1 MFRIHIY
8 IVIVPLSTL
17 LKIPDSYGVTS
28 WQFSFKLSFEFI
40 GFLNHDESVPHIF
53 LNFSSL
59 ANGYVYSFAKFTAY
73 SWNWLHDTI
82 IFLFATNTLLAV
94 SSKMIF
100 SVVLQQISRTNMP
113 SSKIFLFFYLVFH
126 MGKLMFT
133 CLNIYHLSLS
143 R

>member
-53 LNFSSL
+53 LNYSSL
-59 ANGYVYSFAKFTAY
+59 ANGYVYSFAKDTAY
-73 SWNWLHDTI
+73 SWNWLH
-82 IFLFATNTLLAV
+82 
-94 SSKMIF
+94 
-100 SVVLQQISRTNMP
+100 LQQISRTNMP
-113 SSKIFLFFYLVFH
+113 SSKIFFFILFFIWE
-126 MGKLMFT
+126 
-133 CLNIYHLSLS
+133 N
-143 R
+143 